1 MAGVAAGMALFFVG
15 QEAPQTTAPDPGRG
29 DLLAA
34 LSGVAWGGTVLGL
47 RWIGRHPAEAG
58 GQPALVTVVAGN
70 VLACLVCL
78 PLALPVADVSA
89 ADVGVV
95 AFLGVV
101 QIGLAYLALATAMP
115 HVPALEASTLLLVEP
130 ALNPVWAWLAH
141 GERPRP
147 LAWVGGAVI
156 VGAAM
161 LKTWWDARRVGS
173 IQP

>member
-1 MAGVAAGMALFFVG
+1 M
-15 QEAPQTTAPDPGRG
+15 
-29 DLLAA
+29 
-34 LSGVAWGGTVLGL
+34 
-47 RWIGRHPAEAG
+47 
-58 GQPALVTVVAGN
+58 
-70 VLACLVCL
+70 
-78 PLALPVADVSA
+78 
-89 ADVGVV
+89 GVV

-130 ALNPVWAWLAH
+130 ALNPVWAWLVH